1 MAVVILGARGQARVL
16 LELMERA
23 GIFPIAGIVDDDPS
37 LHGTKVEGI
46 PVLGP
51 VERLPNYV
59 RAHRMHRAVVAIG
72 DNIARRRLAEAA
84 RAAGLRLPV
93 LIHPQAM
100 VSPQAKLGDGTVV
113 MAGAVVQPFAQI
125 GELCIINTKASVDH
139 DCQLGDCVHVAPGA
153 TLCGGV
159 TAGDGVLIGAGA
171 VIIPEI
177 CIGDE
182 AIVGAGSTV
191 IRDIASRTTV
201 VGSPARELPGR
212 TGNAQAEAEQAAAG

>member
-23 GIFPIAGIVDDDPS
+23 GIFPIVGIVDDDPS

-51 VERLPNYV
+51 VERLASYV
-59 RAHRMHRAVVAIG
+59 RAHRIHRAVIAVG
-72 DNIARRRLAEAA
+72 DNAARRRLAAAA
-84 RAAGLRLPV
+84 RLAGLRLPV

-100 VSPQAKLGDGTVV
+100 VSSQAHLGDGTVV
-113 MAGAVVQPFAQI
+113 MAGAVVQPAAHI

-139 DCQLGDCVHVAPGA
+139 DCQLGDCVHIGPGA
-153 TLCGGV
+153 TMTGGV
-159 TAGDGVLIGAGA
+159 TVGDGVLIGAGS
-171 VIIPEI
+171 VVIPEI

-191 IRDIASRTTV
+191 IRDVASRTTV
-201 VGSPARELPGR
+201 VGSPARVLPGR
-212 TGNAQAEAEQAAAG
+212 TGNAPAEPVQTTTA